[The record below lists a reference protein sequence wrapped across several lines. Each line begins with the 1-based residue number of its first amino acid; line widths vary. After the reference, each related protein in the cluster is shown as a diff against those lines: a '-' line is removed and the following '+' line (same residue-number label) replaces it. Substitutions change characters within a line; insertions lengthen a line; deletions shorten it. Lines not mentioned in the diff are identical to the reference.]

1 MIIKISRFIFFVG
14 GLATL
19 IPTGCMSPI
28 MGVGTMAVTAS
39 QQERG
44 MVVATTDLAAQA
56 NAQTLFL
63 KKNLALWSDVT
74 ITVVEGRLLLTG
86 TVDTDLKR
94 EEASRIAKRAA
105 GVKTVL
111 NELQVTQEPRDRISD
126 WLLKIKI
133 QDRLLRDP
141 SILSINYSLEVVN
154 KAVYLIGTSQSTQE
168 LSRVRAH
175 LRDIKK
181 VRTLVDHVLI
191 KD

>member
-1 MIIKISRFIFFVG
+1 MIIKISRSIFFVG

-19 IPTGCMSPI
+19 IPTGCMNPI
-28 MGVGTMAVTAS
+28 MGVGTLAVTAS

-44 MVVATTDLAAQA
+44 VLVATTDLAAQA
-56 NAQTLFL
+56 NAQTLFF
-63 KKNLALWSDVT
+63 KTNLALWSDVT

-94 EEASRIAKRAA
+94 EEAGRIAKRAG

-111 NELQVTQEPRDRISD
+111 NELQVTQGPRDRISD

-154 KAVYLIGTSQSTQE
+154 KGF
-168 LSRVRAH
+168 RVFGH
-175 LRDIKK
+175 I
-181 VRTLVDHVLI
+181 
-191 KD
+191 